1 MRNGVI
7 AAVIAAVIVGGA
19 ALLFAGGGSDSGSGS
34 GGSQAAGGTL
44 KSGSKVDIA
53 DFKFKPKNFTVKA
66 GSKITFTNQDSAN
79 HTATSKTSG
88 VFDTGTLAK
97 GKSKVVTFK
106 KAGDF
111 KYYCQ
116 FHAFMTGDVKVVPT
130 SGRTGK

>member
-7 AAVIAAVIVGGA
+7 AAVIVAVIVGGA
-19 ALLFAGGGSDSGSGS
+19 ALLLAGGSSDSGGS
-34 GGSQAAGGTL
+34 KVAAGGQL
-44 KSGSKVDIA
+44 KSRSKVAIA
-53 DFKFKPKNFTVKA
+53 AFKFKPKNFTVKV
-66 GSKITFTNQDSAN
+66 GSKISFTNSDSAN
-79 HTATSKTSG
+79 HTATSKTTG
-88 VFDTGTLAK
+88 VFDTGTVAK
-97 GKSKVVTFK
+97 GKTKTVTFK